1 MLRACLLVLCLLA
14 PLAAQPPQ
22 AEISNSAVTAKFYLP
37 DAEKGY
43 YRGTRFD
50 WAGVIYSLKTK
61 NHEYFG
67 QWFAKYDP
75 KQHDAIMGPVEEFTT
90 NNAGLGYDEAKAGG
104 TFIRIGVGVLRKPEE
119 RRFDTYKTY
128 EIVDAGKRG
137 VRKGKD
143 WIEFTHD
150 LSDSSGYAY
159 RYTKTIRLTKN
170 KPEMTIEHAL
180 KNTGK
185 KPIQTTLY
193 DHNFFVMDGQPT
205 GPPATVKF
213 PFDLHPLRAFQGGLA
228 EAKASEIVFLKELQ
242 AGQSVYG
249 EFDGFGKTAA
259 SYDIRVEHRGAGAG
273 VKISGDIPLSK
284 VVFWAPRT
292 TFCAE
297 PYIELTAEVG
307 KTAKWKYTY
316 QFYDVAKQP

>member
-1 MLRACLLVLCLLA
+1 MSRQLWCALILLVPA
-14 PLAAQPPQ
+14 AAQPPE
-22 AEISNSAVTAKFYLP
+22 AEISNSAITAKFYLP

-50 WAGVIYSLKTK
+50 WAGVINSLRTK

-90 NNAGLGYDEAKAGG
+90 NKTGLGYEEAKAGG

-119 RRFDTYKTY
+119 PRFDTYKTY
-128 EIVDAGKRG
+128 EIVDAGKRS
-137 VRKGKD
+137 VRKGND
-143 WIEFTHD
+143 WIEFTHE

-159 RYTKTIRLTKN
+159 HYTKTIRLAKN

-185 KPIQTTLY
+185 KAIPTTLY
-193 DHNFFVMDGQPT
+193 SHNFFVMDAQPT
-205 GPPATVKF
+205 GPLASVKF
-213 PFDLHPLRAFQGGLA
+213 PFDLQTVRAFQGGLA
-228 EAKASEIVFLKELQ
+228 EVKGGQIVYLKELQ
-242 AGQSVYG
+242 RGQSVYG
-249 EFDGFGKTAA
+249 EFVGFGKTAA

-273 VKISGDIPLSK
+273 ARITGDLPLSK
-284 VVFWAPRT
+284 IVFWSPRT
-292 TFCAE
+292 TFCPE
-297 PYIELTAEVG
+297 PYVDITAAPG

-316 QFYDVAKQP
+316 EFYDVAKEP